1 MTLQPDDIRNKTF
14 ETKFRGL
21 DPDAVKPFLTEIA
34 SELGELQEKN
44 QQLTQSLKESQE
56 RVAYFTDLKDALNQ
70 SIIVAQNAADRVKNN
85 AQHEADVI
93 KSDADKQAKQLLT
106 EATDRSN
113 QILQDASER
122 ARHLTIETDD
132 LKKNTRVFH
141 QRLQVLLESQ
151 LAMIKT
157 PEWQA
162 LLGQADQGTANVG
175 ALLAQQQ
182 EPVASDQTGTP
193 TVSAA
198 LAQNDDDA
206 TLPEHDVMAAT
217 EEDSEVETTKADTSE
232 APAAPVAVP
241 SAADINLTSPTP
253 TEPTA
258 DSEVT
263 SESDPAAATPED
275 ESPVFQHRGNN
286 QLVQPENITSTD
298 DQNNYDGVTIVFP
311 DENE

>member
-1 MTLQPDDIRNKTF
+1 MTLQPDDIRNKSF

-34 SELGELQEKN
+34 TELGDLQEKN

-162 LLGQADQGTANVG
+162 LLGQADQGTAQVG
-175 ALLAQQQ
+175 ALLDQQ
-182 EPVASDQTGTP
+182 ASTPADQNGTP
-193 TVSAA
+193 AVSAA
-198 LAQNDDDA
+198 ITADDA
-206 TLPEHDVMAAT
+206 PTTLPEHDLASTPEAGADPEST
-217 EEDSEVETTKADTSE
+217 ADADEV
-232 APAAPVAVP
+232 APVS
-241 SAADINLTSPTP
+241 SAADINLTTP
-253 TEPTA
+253 TATPVDPEPVA
-258 DSEVT
+258 
-263 SESDPAAATPED
+263 ESDVNTTPEANATD
-275 ESPVFQHRGNN
+275 GVEDQPVFQHRGNN
-286 QLVQPENITSTD
+286 TPVQPENMATPD
-298 DQNNYDGVTIVFP
+298 AQNNYDGVTIVFP

>member
-1 MTLQPDDIRNKTF
+1 MTLQPDDIRHKSF

-21 DPDAVKPFLTEIA
+21 DPEAVKPFLAEIA
-34 SELGELQEKN
+34 SELGDLQEKN

-162 LLGQADQGTANVG
+162 LLGQADQGTAQVG
-175 ALLAQQQ
+175 ALLDQQ
-182 EPVASDQTGTP
+182 AASSDQNGTP
-193 TVSAA
+193 AVSAA
-198 LAQNDDDA
+198 ISEADNAA
-206 TLPEHDVMAAT
+206 TLPEHDVAAT
-217 EEDSEVETTKADTSE
+217 STEAD
-232 APAAPVAVP
+232 APANTTTTDDANETQQTDVAPVP
-241 SAADINLTSPTP
+241 SAADINLNAATDAN
-253 TEPTA
+253 TA
-258 DSEVT
+258 ADPEAT
-263 SESDPAAATPED
+263 APSESATDAE
-275 ESPVFQHRGNN
+275 EQPVFQHRGNN
-286 QLVQPENITSTD
+286 APAQPENSVAND
-298 DQNNYDGVTIVFP
+298 GQNNYDGVTIVFP